1 MVRRS
6 LTEEEWQERARL
18 VAALG
23 FRVSTVP
30 PRIDSNHFR

>member
-1 MVRRS
+1 MVGRS

-18 VAALG
+18 VAALDP
-23 FRVSTVP
+23 READP